1 MLTIPQL
8 RVLAHAIRGSGI
20 SDKDSDVVEQDLIN
34 LGFNRPSAQR
44 ILHLLSQEDQLQ
56 WYLSGA
62 IANDCCPITRVS
74 AGYPLQ
80 LRMRLG
86 MDCPG
91 CLWAKGDV
99 TLLDTPKIALVG
111 SRDLHRENTRFAHQV
126 GVQAAEQGYT
136 LVSGNA
142 RGADI
147 TAQEA
152 CLEAG
157 GHVISVVADRLVDH
171 PLREGVLYLSEDA
184 YDMGFSAQRALS
196 RNRVIHAMAQA
207 VLVAQCT
214 LGKGGTWSGTVK
226 NLKENW
232 SPVFCYEDSSEAV
245 TQLMQMGANP
255 IMFEQLKSL
264 ASLQPEQN
272 LFDQSQNP

>member
-1 MLTIPQL
+1 ME
-8 RVLAHAIRGSGI
+8 
-20 SDKDSDVVEQDLIN
+20 EQDLMD
-34 LGFNRPSAQR
+34 LGFNRQSAQR
-44 ILHLLSQEDQLQ
+44 ILQLLSQEEQLD
-56 WYLSGA
+56 WYLNRA
-62 IANDCCPITRVS
+62 VANDCCPITRIS

-86 MDCPG
+86 MDSPG

-99 TLLDTPKIALVG
+99 SLLDTQKIALVG
-111 SRDLHRENTRFAHQV
+111 SRDLHRENARFAHQV
-126 GVQAAEQGYT
+126 GVQAAQQGYT

-157 GHVISVVADRLVDH
+157 GHVISVVADGLMDH
-171 PLREGVLYLSEDA
+171 PLREGVLYLSEDG
-184 YDMGFSAQRALS
+184 YDLGFSAQRALS
-196 RNRVIHAMAQA
+196 RNRVIHAMSQA

-214 LGKGGTWSGTVK
+214 LAKGGTWSGTVK

-232 SPVFCYEDSSEAV
+232 SPVFCFRDGSEAV
-245 TQLMQMGANP
+245 TQLTQMGANS
-255 IMFEQLKSL
+255 IMVDQLKSL
-264 ASLQPEQN
+264 DTLQPEPN
-272 LFDQSQNP
+272 IFDQ